1 MAEAKKNEVAK
12 KEFTTALSQWSNE
25 ITGLIAR
32 DYEACGV
39 KFDDYS
45 KQCALEAMTAIFNLV
60 RNSPK
65 LKDMNDLDTS
75 NLRGI
80 VENCASLKLNANAYP
95 RECYFQLRNTKIGTN
110 ENGDDVWK
118 QMVEMG
124 YEGAGYDALLVNFG
138 KDVDRVYPYW
148 VVKEGDTYIP
158 PKHKG
163 IEVTPPEW
171 EENGLSERA
180 VRVVYPVKLTDGTIT
195 YLIAER
201 EGVKVNLLA
210 HVRNNLMNETFGIV
224 KGTKKKYGKEV
235 TRTRYDATDEEKKLI
250 DAEKEKILGAL
261 RECETLDD
269 MLKCD
274 IAKPYISAAW
284 LDTPESMIQRKMCN
298 NATRKFPK
306 NYDPMAR
313 QAQLEMDEI
322 YQEVQGEIEENANQI
337 PFEAIE
343 EKTAPPTMPKA
354 QEKEKELVKV
364 EGEQELPDFMKT
376 EG

>member
-1 MAEAKKNEVAK
+1 MAGKNEVAK

-60 RNSPK
+60 KNSPK
-65 LKDMNDLDTS
+65 LKDMNSLDTS

-80 VENCASLKLNANAYP
+80 VERCASLKLNANAYP
-95 RECYFQLRNTKIGTN
+95 RECYFQLRNVKV
-110 ENGDDVWK
+110 GDGW
-118 QMVEMG
+118 QQIVEMG
-124 YEGAGYDALLVNFG
+124 IEGAGYDSLLANYG

-158 PKHKG
+158 PKHRG
-163 IEVTPPEW
+163 LEVTPPEW
-171 EENGLSERA
+171 EEKGLSEHA
-180 VRVVYPVKLTDGTIT
+180 VKVVYPVKLTDGTVT
-195 YLIAER
+195 YLTAER
-201 EGVKVNLLA
+201 EGVRVNLLA
-210 HVRNNLMNETFGIV
+210 HVKQNMMNETFGV
-224 KGTKKKYGKEV
+224 CTD
-235 TRTRYDATDEEKKLI
+235 RYKATDKQLAEIKEKKEEVLN
-250 DAEKEKILGAL
+250 AL
-261 RECETLDD
+261 RDCETVDD
-269 MLKCD
+269 MLKCE
-274 IAKPYISAAW
+274 IARKFISGAW

-313 QAQLEMDEI
+313 QAQLEMDEV
-322 YQEVQGEIEENANQI
+322 YQEVQEEIEQNANSV

-343 EKTAPPTMPKA
+343 EKTEPPTIPKA
-354 QEKEKELVKV
+354 QAKEKEKEPVKV
-364 EGEQELPDFMKT
+364 EGEQTLPDFMK
-376 EG
+376 G